1 MKKILVSFVL
11 LSLLIVGCSKEP
23 RYVGEK
29 NLDDVPVTMGIDR
42 KDFERAAN
50 EAIDDLLKS
59 GALDRKGGG
68 RYVVAIGKVVNDTT
82 QRIDTDMLIKKIRI
96 AMLKSG
102 KAVITT
108 AVGANGAEEKMTEEV
123 RKLRDNDEFKQ
134 NTIAK
139 KGTIYAPDLALSGK
153 IIQRTVKT
161 YDDEQL
167 VEYYFQLTLTHL
179 ESGLA
184 FWEGETVIGKLGS
197 NDSVTW

>member
-29 NLDDVPVTMGIDR
+29 NLDEVPVTMGIDR

>member
-134 NTIAK
+134 KYPTFKVELYLYNFERK
-139 KGTIYAPDLALSGK
+139 KDKLINKYVEFDFNK
-153 IIQRTVKT
+153 I
-161 YDDEQL
+161 
-167 VEYYFQLTLTHL
+167 F
-179 ESGLA
+179 
-184 FWEGETVIGKLGS
+184 
-197 NDSVTW
+197 